1 MTTSILS
8 QIAKYV
14 LLSEAAYADFT
25 TRDEQDNIT
34 GIFNS
39 STAPNKITNALADHE
54 MGGKNRRN
62 L

>member
-1 MTTSILS
+1 MASNLS
-8 QIAKYV
+8 QMSRYV
-14 LLSEAAYADFT
+14 LLSDAAYADFT

-39 STAPNKITNALADHE
+39 STAPNKIANALADHE